1 MKIIEPADGKKAT
14 GFTEGTVYK
23 VTVSVSS
30 QYDRH
35 FVMLED
41 AVPAGF
47 EVIKTGFETESSYYA
62 QVLAS
67 IRSQQAKKNGWRTF
81 DHQEYYNDRVI
92 SFATNMSKGEHL
104 FTYLVRANYKGKYS
118 MFPAKAFLMY
128 SPEVYG
134 SSNSSE
140 IEIK

>member
-1 MKIIEPADGKKAT
+1 MYRNVHVEVNTQIIKKNIKNIIKYNNQ
-14 GFTEGTVYK
+14 YK
-23 VTVSVSS
+23 YYIGVVKGNA
-30 QYDRH
+30 YGH
-35 FVMLED
+35 
-41 AVPAGF
+41 GF

-67 IRSQQAKKNGWRTF
+67 IRNQQAKKNGWKTF